1 MVERCP
7 GQDAR
12 FLKPDDVRDEVCPA
26 CGAAVEF
33 FKNDRSRKCPDC
45 GTRFR
50 NPRLDWGCAYGCPS
64 AGVWVDC
71 APAVRAAGQGTT

>member
-12 FLKPDDVRDEVCPA
+12 FLKPDEVHDEACPA

-33 FKNDRSRKCPDC
+33 FKDDRSRKCPGC

-50 NPRLDWGCAYGCPS
+50 NPRLDIGCAAWCPYAAECVDFEPEES
-64 AGVWVDC
+64 AG
-71 APAVRAAGQGTT
+71 GQRTT